1 MNILIT
7 KQIGGGAQWVELV
20 ITTLTSEPDCCRFV
34 VSSWW
39 GVWEACS
46 AVGVSVP
53 KILSLDIR
61 VCAVPTARGEY
72 ISSLCVSA
80 VGGL

>member
-1 MNILIT
+1 M
-7 KQIGGGAQWVELV
+7 ELV
-20 ITTLTSEPDCCRFV
+20 ITTLTSEQLTDCCRLV

-39 GVWEACS
+39 GVWEAYS
-46 AVGVSVP
+46 AVGVSVT

-61 VCAVPTARGEY
+61 VCAVATACGEYY